1 MLAAMTTAPARRSA
15 AEQARLDA
23 ALTTLFEQQISFNQ
37 VLGLKI
43 GAGPLPSRSLPLG
56 GQRSREAAS
65 LGAQGFTGQG
75 ASGPTLRFDM
85 RPELVG
91 HHLYGRLHGGVISA
105 TLDAMGGL
113 AVMWAIAEKH
123 ADEAAAQ
130 VMQRF
135 AKLGTI
141 DLRVDYLRPGLG
153 RHFVAHAEVMR
164 LGGRVGTTQ
173 MRLVNDEGT
182 LIATAAAAYI
192 VS

>member
-1 MLAAMTTAPARRSA
+1 MLAPMTPSAPPRRSA
-15 AEQARLDA
+15 AEQAKLDA
-23 ALTTLFEQQISFNQ
+23 ALTTLFEQQIRFNQ
-37 VLGLKI
+37 TLGLKLVGI
-43 GAGPLPSRSLPLG
+43 GA
-56 GQRSREAAS
+56 
-65 LGAQGFTGQG
+65 T
-75 ASGPTLRFDM
+75 GPTLRFDM
-85 RPELVG
+85 RPDLVG

-113 AVMWAIAEKH
+113 ALMWAIAEKH

-130 VMQRF
+130 VMQRY
-135 AKLGTI
+135 ARLGTI

-153 RHFVAHAEVMR
+153 KHFIADALVLR

-182 LIATAAAAYI
+182 LIATAAAAYM